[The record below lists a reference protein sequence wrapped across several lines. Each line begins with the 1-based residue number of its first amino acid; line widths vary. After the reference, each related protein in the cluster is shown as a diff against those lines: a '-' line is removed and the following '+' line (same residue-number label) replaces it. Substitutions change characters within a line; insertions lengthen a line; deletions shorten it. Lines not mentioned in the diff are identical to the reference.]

1 MPDVP
6 LHIIEIEIVE
16 KKKLKAIKSQA
27 NLVLIITSL
36 KSSEM
41 KIQDIR
47 TAEVVVPPSEQVYD
61 ICLVF
66 PTDPV
71 TGAFS
76 EKVGFLVLLN
86 KTWLNSCYFNCCYY
100 MAHRVKQ

>member
-1 MPDVP
+1 
-6 LHIIEIEIVE
+6 
-16 KKKLKAIKSQA
+16 
-27 NLVLIITSL
+27 
-36 KSSEM
+36 M
-41 KIQDIR
+41 KVQDIR

-76 EKVGFLVLLN
+76 EKVSLFL
-86 KTWLNSCYFNCCYY
+86 SC
-100 MAHRVKQ
+100 